1 MSLQRQKDNGKTWSA
16 RIAVTNMM
24 VRTVLEGFV
33 QNIVN
38 VVLMLKNVSI
48 IQQKKILNY
57 EMDLELDEKI

>member
-1 MSLQRQKDNGKTWSA
+1 
-16 RIAVTNMM
+16 MM